1 MNMVKIRHYLLIA
14 TTAMLPIIG
23 ATTLSP
29 AAASHANPN
38 TLLKSETADLNK
50 IDVQRRRV
58 YRSYRRSNWVAPAIA
73 IGVLGAVA
81 AATANQYYYAPYG
94 YYPGPYAVPYGYY
107 YQGPYAAPYYYAQ
120 PARHRC
126 WIETDP
132 VMLRGY
138 WTWCR

>member
-1 MNMVKIRHYLLIA
+1 MVKIRHFLLAAAIA
-14 TTAMLPIIG
+14 ILPAIG
-23 ATTLSP
+23 AATLSP
-29 AAASHANPN
+29 AAASPASPN
-38 TLLKSETADLNK
+38 TLLKSLTADFNK
-50 IDVQRRRV
+50 IEVQRRRV

-94 YYPGPYAVPYGYY
+94 YYPGPYAVPYGF
-107 YQGPYAAPYYYAQ
+107 YQGPYAAPYGYYVQ
-120 PARHRC
+120 PARRRC

-138 WTWCR
+138 WTWC